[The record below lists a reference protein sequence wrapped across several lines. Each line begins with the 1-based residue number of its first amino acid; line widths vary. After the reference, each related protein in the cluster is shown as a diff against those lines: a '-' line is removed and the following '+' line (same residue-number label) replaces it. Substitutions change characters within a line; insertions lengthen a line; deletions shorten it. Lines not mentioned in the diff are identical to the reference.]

1 MQSCGCIDFCCCCSL
16 TSFLYVQNVARSRL
30 DVPGIWF
37 SQQLPYGSMVETWLM
52 QLWPDGKLSTLHVQL
67 HLHETQLAAGVMLL
81 KQMTGSGQQQA
92 GQLPVTLAERELS
105 AFIVTALWK
114 GLQEAAQQ
122 EELHTDT
129 LKGLQEAAHHISS
142 CSLTASTK
150 RYILLAAHKL
160 LDGAQADNVTCLY
173 RALQALLQLGTV
185 PANTA
190 YVELLQL
197 LPTLNM
203 PQAAAQAVE
212 CLLLDLVKRIGKAQD
227 APQGLQDELS
237 AGLHALFNSGLPVGK
252 HMQEYILIEL
262 LSPRTL
268 QPANR
273 AKRTGV
279 RSVLQQFP
287 GEQAEGLSVVLRV
300 EQAELVY
307 VPKVYDNHR

>member
-1 MQSCGCIDFCCCCSL
+1 MQS
-16 TSFLYVQNVARSRL
+16 VARSRL

-37 SQQLPYGSMVETWLM
+37 TQQLPYGSVVENWLM

-81 KQMTGSGQQQA
+81 KQMTRSGQQQA

-105 AFIVTALWK
+105 AFIANALWT

-160 LDGAQADNVTCLY
+160 LDGMQADNVTCLH
-173 RALQALLQLGTV
+173 RALQALLQLGSV
-185 PANTA
+185 SANTA

-197 LPTLNM
+197 LPALNM

-212 CLLLDLVKRIGKAQD
+212 CLLLDLVKRLGKAQD
-227 APQGLQDELS
+227 TSQGLQNELS
-237 AGLHALFNSGLPVGK
+237 AGLNALFNSVLPIGK
-252 HMQEYILIEL
+252 HMQEYVLIEL
-262 LSPRTL
+262 LSPCTL

-273 AKRTGV
+273 AKRTGT
-279 RSVLQQFP
+279 RLVLQQFL
-287 GEQAEGLSVVLRV
+287 GEQAEGLSVLLRV
-300 EQAELVY
+300 EQAELIY
-307 VPKVYDNHR
+307 VPKIYDNHR